1 MILLLDNYDSFTY
14 NLYQYF
20 EELGVHVDVV
30 RNDCITIEGIEERQY
45 EAIVISPGAGT
56 PKDAGI
62 SKAAV
67 LYFAGRLPILGICLG
82 HQVIGEAF
90 GGTII
95 RTTVPIHG
103 KVSKLLHDSRGSYRN
118 LFKNA
123 VVGRYH
129 SLIIDKDSIPD
140 CLEVSAQ
147 LEDGTI
153 MGVRHKKY
161 NIEGMQFHPESILTP
176 EGKNILQSWL
186 TK

>member
-1 MILLLDNYDSFTY
+1 M
-14 NLYQYF
+14 
-20 EELGVHVDVV
+20 
-30 RNDCITIEGIEERQY
+30 
-45 EAIVISPGAGT
+45 
-56 PKDAGI
+56 
-62 SKAAV
+62 
-67 LYFAGRLPILGICLG
+67 
-82 HQVIGEAF
+82 
-90 GGTII
+90 
-95 RTTVPIHG
+95 PIHG

-118 LFKNA
+118 LSENA

-129 SLIIDKDSIPD
+129 SLIIDKNSMPD

-176 EGKNILQSWL
+176 DGKNILQSWL